1 MALIDCPEC
10 GKEISD
16 KAPSCLNCGVVI
28 ATDNARITSEN
39 FKESK
44 TEKLSAIVYGFWKF
58 ILYLLLVGA
67 LGAPVAGLAFYLG
80 LGPLHEYRYAEEV
93 VPIIGILIAASY
105 AFPLAWR
112 IMYRPDLPHG
122 LEDLVKWLKEN

>member
-16 KAPSCLNCGVVI
+16 KAPSCPNCGVVI
-28 ATDNARITSEN
+28 AKDNARTTSDN

-67 LGAPVAGLAFYLG
+67 LGSPVVVLAFL
-80 LGPLHEYRYAEEV
+80 LAE
-93 VPIIGILIAASY
+93 
-105 AFPLAWR
+105 
-112 IMYRPDLPHG
+112 
-122 LEDLVKWLKEN
+122 